1 MRVALGFSFMGIVAA
16 ELIGAREGIGFL
28 IMNSRQLM
36 NTEQLFVG
44 LLSLGVVGAIIDRL
58 FRSVLDRYTRRYMQ
72 FQREV

>member
-1 MRVALGFSFMGIVAA
+1 
-16 ELIGAREGIGFL
+16 
-28 IMNSRQLM
+28 M